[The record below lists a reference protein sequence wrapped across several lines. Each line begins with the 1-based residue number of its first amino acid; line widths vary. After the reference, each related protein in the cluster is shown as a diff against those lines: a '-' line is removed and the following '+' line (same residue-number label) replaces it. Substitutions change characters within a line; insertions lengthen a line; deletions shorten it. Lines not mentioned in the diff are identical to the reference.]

1 MQLRVPTATLRTPKG
16 TVEITDA
23 QVDDAEDLLHLHQ
36 EIVAEEFFFQS
47 IVEDNQRDLSLEQ
60 AIINNI
66 QLGDYIGLIARCNNE
81 IVGSLYLMGGKLIRT
96 CHVVE
101 LEMKVTKSFR
111 GLGIGKR
118 LLKIGIYRA
127 KQKRHI
133 SKIKLSAID
142 HNQSAIQLYQ
152 NFGFEKEGVL
162 RNELREITGEYRN
175 VICMGMVV

>member
-1 MQLRVPTATLRTPKG
+1 MQLRFPKSTLLTPKG
-16 TVEITDA
+16 KVEITD
-23 QVDDAEDLLHLHQ
+23 VNIGDAEELLHLHQ
-36 EIVAEEFFFQS
+36 EIVAEELFFQS
-47 IVEDNQRDLSLEQ
+47 IVEDQQRDISLEE
-60 AIINNI
+60 AIIKNI

-101 LEMKVTKSFR
+101 LEMKVSKSFR

-118 LLKIGIYRA
+118 LLRIAIYHA

-152 NFGFEKEGVL
+152 NFGFEEEGVL
-162 RNELREITGEYRN
+162 RNELREITGEYRD